1 LSLNLTFALYTG
13 TFIWLDIVWELTL
26 GIVVFA
32 YLLAILNSR
41 SAKIWAGAIFLP
53 YALLDVW
60 QVLTFVVLGPAILA
74 DGLYVWTDPS
84 IYLPMVMLVI
94 LVFYALLV
102 KQLWAGPVAVAGQL
116 DVKAIEPLQQRL
128 MIGE

>member
-1 LSLNLTFALYTG
+1 MPQLSLTLAFALYTG

-32 YLLAILNSR
+32 FLLATLNSWT
-41 SAKIWAGAIFLP
+41 SKIWVWAIFLP

-60 QVLTFVVLGPAILA
+60 QVISFVALGPAILA

-84 IYLPMVMLVI
+84 IYLPMVMFVI
-94 LVFYALLV
+94 LMFYILLI
-102 KQLWAGPVAVAGQL
+102 KQLWHMSNFVVTEASEQAEKNKKIFAT
-116 DVKAIEPLQQRL
+116 
-128 MIGE
+128 